1 MYLGVYRSYLPTV
14 SHYWRPKKLFDIDL
28 LSGLLRLHSIL
39 EKKPKRIK
47 SSVENR
53 AREDAT
59 FNSLLRKMPNKTVPQ
74 CIDGI
79 FIHFFFRSVLKC
91 NFMRKLFI
99 PYLFL
104 IKLDFS
110 ITSLSIFRTCNGKI

>member
-79 FIHFFFRSVLKC
+79 FIHFFFQKC
-91 NFMRKLFI
+91 TQMQFYEKTFYTL
-99 PYLFL
+99 L
-104 IKLDFS
+104 IFD
-110 ITSLSIFRTCNGKI
+110 KIRFFHYILIYI